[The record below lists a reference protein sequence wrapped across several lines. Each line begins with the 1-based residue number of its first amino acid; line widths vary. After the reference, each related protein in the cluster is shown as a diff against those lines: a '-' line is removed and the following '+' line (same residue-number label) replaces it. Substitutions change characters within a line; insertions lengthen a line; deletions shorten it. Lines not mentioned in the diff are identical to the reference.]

1 MHGSMMEPEDQQ
13 LERLRWQCR
22 RGMLEVDLLLNRF
35 LESEY
40 GELTDEEKRR
50 FVSLLEYPDQVLL
63 EWLMGREKPA
73 DGGVAHVV
81 DKIRNAFT
89 P

>member
-1 MHGSMMEPEDQQ
+1 MKEPEDEQ

-35 LESEY
+35 LQTGY
-40 GELTDEEKRR
+40 AELTDEDKRR

-63 EWLMGREKPA
+63 AWLMGRERPV
-73 DGGVAHVV
+73 DGGVADVV
-81 DKIRNAFT
+81 DRIRNTFT

>member
-1 MHGSMMEPEDQQ
+1 MKEPEDEQ

-35 LESEY
+35 LQTGY
-40 GELTDEEKRR
+40 AQLTDEDKRR

-63 EWLMGREKPA
+63 AWLMGRERPV
-73 DGGVAHVV
+73 DGGVARVV
-81 DKIRNAFT
+81 DRIRNTFT

>member
-1 MHGSMMEPEDQQ
+1 MKEPEDEQ

-35 LESEY
+35 LQTGY
-40 GELTDEEKRR
+40 AQLTDEDKRR

-63 EWLMGREKPA
+63 AWLMGRERPV

-81 DKIRNAFT
+81 DRIRNTFT

>member
-1 MHGSMMEPEDQQ
+1 MNEPEDEQ

-35 LESEY
+35 LQTGY
-40 GELTDEEKRR
+40 AQLTDEDKRR
-50 FVSLLEYPDQVLL
+50 FVILLEYPDQVLL
-63 EWLMGREKPA
+63 AWLMGRERPV
-73 DGGVAHVV
+73 DGGVARVV
-81 DKIRNAFT
+81 DRIRNTFT